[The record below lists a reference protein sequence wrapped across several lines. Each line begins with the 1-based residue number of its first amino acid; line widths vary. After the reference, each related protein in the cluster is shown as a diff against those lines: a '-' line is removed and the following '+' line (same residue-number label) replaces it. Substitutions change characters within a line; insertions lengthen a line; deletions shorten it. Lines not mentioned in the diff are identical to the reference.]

1 MDESLDREAVT
12 EVLSGNV
19 NAYRDL
25 VQRYQRPIFNLMYR
39 LTGSREDARDLA
51 QETFI
56 KAYQNLEKFKLGA
69 RFFPWLYTIGLNHGR
84 NFVRDHK
91 RQKDSHVDMGENGI
105 GMASF
110 RVCNKNDADPLSLQ
124 RLREALRELP
134 LEYREAVVLHFREGF
149 SMKEIAVALDL
160 SVSGAKMR
168 VHRGLKRLRKMID
181 GEITEEE
188 ESEDERFQ
196 AAG

>member
-1 MDESLDREAVT
+1 MDESVDRET
-12 EVLSGNV
+12 IMEILSGDV

-56 KAYQNLEKFKLGA
+56 KAYQKLDHFKLGS

-91 RQKDSHVDMGENGI
+91 ARRGCLSGAGENGVLPESLPDPKGN
-105 GMASF
+105 GM
-110 RVCNKNDADPLSLQ
+110 DPLDAQ
-124 RLREALRELP
+124 RLREALRQLP
-134 LEYREAVVLHFREGF
+134 LEYREAVVLHFHEGF
-149 SMKEIAVALDL
+149 SMKEVASALDL

-168 VHRGLKRLRKMID
+168 VHRGLKKLRKMID
-181 GEITEEE
+181 GDTEEE
-188 ESEDERFQ
+188 DGSEDESTSV
-196 AAG
+196 AG

>member
-1 MDESLDREAVT
+1 MDESVDREAVM

-25 VQRYQRPIFNLMYR
+25 VQRYERPIFNLMYR
-39 LTGSREDARDLA
+39 LTGSREDALDLA

-56 KAYQNLEKFKLGA
+56 KAYQGLERFKLGS

-91 RQKDSHVDMGENGI
+91 AQRDCLAGAGDSGVLAEILPDPKGS
-105 GMASF
+105 GM
-110 RVCNKNDADPLSLQ
+110 DPLDLQ
-124 RLREALRELP
+124 RLREALRQLP
-134 LEYREAVVLHFREGF
+134 LEYREAVVLHFREGC
-149 SMKEIAVALDL
+149 SMKEIAVSLGL

-168 VHRGLKRLRKMID
+168 VHRGLKRLRRMID
-181 GEITEEE
+181 GEMTEEE
-188 ESEDERFQ
+188 GNEDEGFQ